1 MSRPN
6 LRKSLRRLPKLGTL
20 ALGFGGLLAADAPA
34 EKSEFR
40 TIGTSAGPSRQH
52 DLALDAVVM
61 RLNGERIYISQRGR
75 AFQELSLGD
84 TQQAT
89 YLRQLLRDAGAA
101 EHPVSVPI
109 GSMVVA
115 NGGGAGDGKK
125 PAADETKP
133 KEPDTGT
140 VSEKKQPNKKT
151 KQPPANKSGNGK

>member
-6 LRKSLRRLPKLGTL
+6 LRKNLRRLPKLGAL
-20 ALGFGGLLAADAPA
+20 ALGFGGLFVAEAPA
-34 EKSEFR
+34 ENSKFQP
-40 TIGTSAGPSRQH
+40 IGTSPGPSRQR

-61 RLNGERIYISQRGR
+61 RLNGETIYISQRGG
-75 AFQELSLGD
+75 AFEELVLGN

-101 EHPVSVPI
+101 ERPVSVPI
-109 GSMVVA
+109 GSIVVA

-140 VSEKKQPNKKT
+140 ASEKKQPDKKA
-151 KQPPANKSGNGK
+151 KQPPAKDSGSGK